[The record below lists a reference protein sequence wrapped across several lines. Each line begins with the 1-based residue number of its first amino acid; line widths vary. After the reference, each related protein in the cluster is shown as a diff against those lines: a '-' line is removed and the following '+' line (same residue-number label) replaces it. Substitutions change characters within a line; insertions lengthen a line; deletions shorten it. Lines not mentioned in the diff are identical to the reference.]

1 MVIKK
6 IFFKQL
12 YIIFNHFIFHN
23 IYLIFAIF
31 YFKMDKDTTEF
42 YERLRLELNNNTS
55 WPTKYLFKFIVP
67 NDQYKIDK
75 VENAFNNMGAVIETK
90 HSKMGKYTSISIHVQ
105 MQDAQ
110 NIIDKYLE
118 VSTVEGIISL

>member
-1 MVIKK
+1 
-6 IFFKQL
+6 
-12 YIIFNHFIFHN
+12 
-23 IYLIFAIF
+23 
-31 YFKMDKDTTEF
+31 MDKKTSDF

-67 NDQYKIDK
+67 NDQFKIDK
-75 VENAFNNMGAVIETK
+75 VENAFNNMGAVIDTK
-90 HSKMGKYTSISIHVQ
+90 QSKTGKYTSISINVQ
-105 MQDAQ
+105 MQNAQ

>member
-1 MVIKK
+1 
-6 IFFKQL
+6 
-12 YIIFNHFIFHN
+12 
-23 IYLIFAIF
+23 
-31 YFKMDKDTTEF
+31 MDKKTTDF

-67 NDQYKIDK
+67 NDQYKIDQ
-75 VENAFNNMGAVIETK
+75 VENAFNNMGAVIDTK
-90 HSKMGKYTSISIHVQ
+90 QSKTGKYTSISIQVQ

>member
-1 MVIKK
+1 
-6 IFFKQL
+6 
-12 YIIFNHFIFHN
+12 
-23 IYLIFAIF
+23 
-31 YFKMDKDTTEF
+31 MDKKTSDF

-75 VENAFNNMGAVIETK
+75 VENAFNNMGAVIDTK
-90 HSKMGKYTSISIHVQ
+90 QSKTGKYTSISINVQ
-105 MQDAQ
+105 MQNAQ

>member
-1 MVIKK
+1 
-6 IFFKQL
+6 
-12 YIIFNHFIFHN
+12 
-23 IYLIFAIF
+23 
-31 YFKMDKDTTEF
+31 MDKKTTDF

-67 NDQYKIDK
+67 NDQYNIDQ
-75 VENAFNNMGAVIETK
+75 VENAFNNMGAVIDTK
-90 HSKMGKYTSISIHVQ
+90 QSKTGKYNSISIHVQ

>member
-1 MVIKK
+1 
-6 IFFKQL
+6 
-12 YIIFNHFIFHN
+12 
-23 IYLIFAIF
+23 
-31 YFKMDKDTTEF
+31 MDKKTTDF

-67 NDQYKIDK
+67 NDQYKIDQ
-75 VENAFNNMGAVIETK
+75 VENAFNNMGAVIDTK
-90 HSKMGKYTSISIHVQ
+90 QSKTGKYNSISIHVQ

>member
-1 MVIKK
+1 
-6 IFFKQL
+6 
-12 YIIFNHFIFHN
+12 
-23 IYLIFAIF
+23 
-31 YFKMDKDTTEF
+31 MDKKTTDF

-67 NDQYKIDK
+67 NDQYKIDQ
-75 VENAFNNMGAVIETK
+75 VENAFNNMGAVIDTK
-90 HSKMGKYTSISIHVQ
+90 QSKTGKYTSISIHVQ
-105 MQDAQ
+105 MPDAQ

>member
-1 MVIKK
+1 
-6 IFFKQL
+6 
-12 YIIFNHFIFHN
+12 
-23 IYLIFAIF
+23 
-31 YFKMDKDTTEF
+31 MDKKTTEF

-67 NDQYKIDK
+67 NDQYKIDQ
-75 VENAFNNMGAVIETK
+75 VENAFNNMGAVIDTK
-90 HSKMGKYTSISIHVQ
+90 QSKTGKYTSISIHVQ
-105 MQDAQ
+105 MPDAQ

>member
-1 MVIKK
+1 
-6 IFFKQL
+6 
-12 YIIFNHFIFHN
+12 
-23 IYLIFAIF
+23 
-31 YFKMDKDTTEF
+31 MDKKTTDF

-67 NDQYKIDK
+67 NDQYKIDQ
-75 VENAFNNMGAVIETK
+75 VENAFNNMGAVIDTK
-90 HSKMGKYTSISIHVQ
+90 QSKTGKYTSISIRVQ

>member
-1 MVIKK
+1 
-6 IFFKQL
+6 
-12 YIIFNHFIFHN
+12 
-23 IYLIFAIF
+23 
-31 YFKMDKDTTEF
+31 MDKKTTEF

-67 NDQYKIDK
+67 NDQCKIDQ
-75 VENAFNNMGAVIETK
+75 VENAFNNMGAVIDTK
-90 HSKMGKYTSISIHVQ
+90 RSKTGKYTSISIQVQ

>member
-1 MVIKK
+1 
-6 IFFKQL
+6 
-12 YIIFNHFIFHN
+12 
-23 IYLIFAIF
+23 
-31 YFKMDKDTTEF
+31 MDKKTTDF

-67 NDQYKIDK
+67 NDQFKIEK
-75 VENAFNNMGAVIETK
+75 IENAFNNLGAVIDTK
-90 HSKMGKYTSISIHVQ
+90 HSKTGKYTSISIHVQ

>member
-1 MVIKK
+1 
-6 IFFKQL
+6 
-12 YIIFNHFIFHN
+12 
-23 IYLIFAIF
+23 
-31 YFKMDKDTTEF
+31 MDKKTTDF

-67 NDQYKIDK
+67 NDQYKIDQ
-75 VENAFNNMGAVIETK
+75 VENAFNNIGAVIDTK
-90 HSKMGKYTSISIHVQ
+90 QSKTGKYNSISIHVQ

>member
-1 MVIKK
+1 
-6 IFFKQL
+6 
-12 YIIFNHFIFHN
+12 
-23 IYLIFAIF
+23 
-31 YFKMDKDTTEF
+31 MDKKTTDF
-42 YERLRLELNNNTS
+42 YDRLRLELNNNTS

-67 NDQYKIDK
+67 NDQYKIDQ
-75 VENAFNNMGAVIETK
+75 VENAFNNMGAVIDTK
-90 HSKMGKYTSISIHVQ
+90 QSKTGKYTSISIQVQ

>member
-1 MVIKK
+1 M
-6 IFFKQL
+6 
-12 YIIFNHFIFHN
+12 
-23 IYLIFAIF
+23 
-31 YFKMDKDTTEF
+31 
-42 YERLRLELNNNTS
+42 ELNNNTS

-75 VENAFNNMGAVIETK
+75 VENAFNNMGAVIDTK
-90 HSKMGKYTSISIHVQ
+90 QSKTGKYTSISINVQ
-105 MQDAQ
+105 MQNAQ

>member
-1 MVIKK
+1 
-6 IFFKQL
+6 
-12 YIIFNHFIFHN
+12 
-23 IYLIFAIF
+23 
-31 YFKMDKDTTEF
+31 MDKKTTEF

-67 NDQYKIDK
+67 NNQYKIDQ
-75 VENAFNNMGAVIETK
+75 VENAFNNMGAVIDTK
-90 HSKMGKYTSISIHVQ
+90 QSKTGKYTSISIQVQ